1 MRRLNSFESR
11 MKFVAAITLFSMA
24 TLAFVGGGTAK
35 QWVRFNRLAPITARR
50 Q

>member
-1 MRRLNSFESR
+1 MRRRNFESR

-35 QWVRFNRLAPITARR
+35 QWVRFNRLVPRVTARR